1 MSLNSSQ
8 SAYGQLPVIPTQ
20 QTGSTSTPWKRQPDL
35 PTELSAAVAKRL
47 TWLKSHLLDIVVD
60 NLNRAEQEQKQAG
73 EQQGESTSN
82 EELQLGPLLNLDEAY
97 LQSLETWDFKS
108 SWLPWL
114 PRVFGAWAE
123 AEIEELLTEE
133 QRREFREVGISSLL
147 SRVEYPWEREWMLRL
162 QQLNYNCQVNA
173 WEGEPDW
180 SAELTTAVAKRLTWL
195 KSHLLDIVVKYSN
208 TEDQEANQLK
218 GRRNEELQLPL
229 LLNLDESYLQNLE
242 SWDDRIG
249 WLSWLPRVFGA
260 WAEAEIEELL
270 TEEQRREFRE
280 VGISSLLSCVEY
292 PWEREWMLRLQQLGY
307 NCQVNAWEGEP
318 DWSAELTTAVAKRL
332 TWLKSHLLDIVVKY
346 SNTEDQEANQL
357 KGRRNEELQLPLL
370 LNLDESYLQ
379 NLESWDDRIG
389 WLSWLPRVFGA
400 WAEAEIE
407 ELLTEEQRREF
418 REVGISSLLSCVEY
432 PWEREWMLRLQQLG
446 YNFQVNA
453 WEGEP
458 DWSAELTAAVAERLF
473 RLKSQ
478 LLELV
483 VQLVL
488 SGKNKQASS
497 EEEGQRDL
505 ELLLRLD
512 EEFLQTH
519 QVSYP
524 EQVEQF
530 RSLRDG
536 AVAEIEELLS
546 EEQRR
551 EFQEVGLSSLLSRI
565 EYPWETDLRL
575 RLNMLPMPTL
585 NANEP
590 LAADSEGDQPSSS
603 VGFMRSGAGAPDW
616 PAELKSAVARRL
628 VLLKSQLLD
637 VVAQLAAEYNTDGDQ
652 QAGSADEQE
661 GQDRLQ
667 RLLNLDEGYL
677 QNLESSDP
685 QGAWLPRTF
694 GAWTEVLIEEL
705 LSEDQRREFQEVGL
719 SSLLSRIEYPWET
732 DLRLRLNMLPMPML
746 NANEPLAADSEG
758 DQPSSSVGFMR
769 SGAAAPDWPAELKSA
784 VARRLVLLKS
794 QLLDVVAQLAAEY
807 NTDGDQQASASK
819 EQEGQDRL
827 QRLLNL
833 DEGYLQNLESSDP
846 QGAWLPRTFGAWTEV
861 LIEEL
866 LSEDQRREFQEV
878 GLSSLLSRIEYPWE
892 TELMLRLNKLHIP
905 YFSTNEYL
913 QVESQLSEQASTSCA
928 VVGWEGTPEWPAEL
942 TAAVTKRLILLK
954 SQVLDIVVQLAEQL
968 VVRGGDQHPA
978 ETVQSEGSRNE
989 QEGQA
994 ELQRLLNLDED
1005 YLQNLES
1012 SDPQAGWLPRTY
1024 GAWTAAL
1031 IEELLSEDQRQE
1043 FRAQGLNSLL
1053 SQIEFSWDTE
1063 LVRRLNRSNRGE
1075 DESDYRGLFCPRP
1088 FEYVEIGA
1096 GGKTHLCCAV
1106 MLPTV
1111 AGDKQTG
1118 SFMDVWNS
1126 ESAQSIRQSILDGTF
1141 SHCIEHLCPELQNR
1155 TLPKRDEVIDP
1166 FHKEI
1171 ISKGLTVLS
1180 RGPKRITMNYDKSCN
1195 LACPMCRTERITA
1208 KGAEKQAMEE
1218 IQHWATREHLKDTRE
1233 MVISTAGD
1241 AFGSATYHTFLRNF
1255 DASPYPELRLRL
1267 VTNGLH
1273 LTPKNWARICH
1284 ENVDSMHISI
1294 DAATPETYRVNRGA
1308 DFNRLVENLHFA
1320 GELRSSGQLQSLSLN
1335 YTVQANNFAE
1345 MPKFVALASEIHA
1358 DTVLFIQLAN
1368 GTFTQEEYQR
1378 RAVHQPSHP
1387 QHGELLEVLKNPLL
1401 QMPMVDLQIFDS
1413 LSCD

>member
-1 MSLNSSQ
+1 M
-8 SAYGQLPVIPTQ
+8 
-20 QTGSTSTPWKRQPDL
+20 
-35 PTELSAAVAKRL
+35 
-47 TWLKSHLLDIVVD
+47 
-60 NLNRAEQEQKQAG
+60 
-73 EQQGESTSN
+73 
-82 EELQLGPLLNLDEAY
+82 
-97 LQSLETWDFKS
+97 
-108 SWLPWL
+108 
-114 PRVFGAWAE
+114 
-123 AEIEELLTEE
+123 
-133 QRREFREVGISSLL
+133 
-147 SRVEYPWEREWMLRL
+147 
-162 QQLNYNCQVNA
+162 
-173 WEGEPDW
+173 
-180 SAELTTAVAKRLTWL
+180 
-195 KSHLLDIVVKYSN
+195 
-208 TEDQEANQLK
+208 
-218 GRRNEELQLPL
+218 
-229 LLNLDESYLQNLE
+229 
-242 SWDDRIG
+242 
-249 WLSWLPRVFGA
+249 
-260 WAEAEIEELL
+260 
-270 TEEQRREFRE
+270 
-280 VGISSLLSCVEY
+280 
-292 PWEREWMLRLQQLGY
+292 
-307 NCQVNAWEGEP
+307 
-318 DWSAELTTAVAKRL
+318 
-332 TWLKSHLLDIVVKY
+332 
-346 SNTEDQEANQL
+346 
-357 KGRRNEELQLPLL
+357 
-370 LNLDESYLQ
+370 
-379 NLESWDDRIG
+379 
-389 WLSWLPRVFGA
+389 
-400 WAEAEIE
+400 
-407 ELLTEEQRREF
+407 
-418 REVGISSLLSCVEY
+418 
-432 PWEREWMLRLQQLG
+432 
-446 YNFQVNA
+446 
-453 WEGEP
+453 
-458 DWSAELTAAVAERLF
+458 
-473 RLKSQ
+473 
-478 LLELV
+478 
-483 VQLVL
+483 
-488 SGKNKQASS
+488 
-497 EEEGQRDL
+497 
-505 ELLLRLD
+505 
-512 EEFLQTH
+512 
-519 QVSYP
+519 
-524 EQVEQF
+524 
-530 RSLRDG
+530 RDG

-546 EEQRR
+546 EDQRR
-551 EFQEVGLSSLLSRI
+551 ELQEVGLSSLLSRI
-565 EYPWETDLRL
+565 EYPWETDLML
-575 RLNMLPMPTL
+575 RLNRLPVPTL
-585 NANEP
+585 NGRSCSRRRLPVPTLNGNGP

-616 PAELKSAVARRL
+616 PAELKSAVAKRLVLLKSQLLSSKRL

-637 VVAQLAAEYNTDGDQ
+637 IAVQLAAAYNAHGGERQ
-652 QAGSADEQE
+652 QA
-661 GQDRLQ
+661 
-667 RLLNLDEGYL
+667 
-677 QNLESSDP
+677 
-685 QGAWLPRTF
+685 
-694 GAWTEVLIEEL
+694 
-705 LSEDQRREFQEVGL
+705 
-719 SSLLSRIEYPWET
+719 
-732 DLRLRLNMLPMPML
+732 
-746 NANEPLAADSEG
+746 
-758 DQPSSSVGFMR
+758 
-769 SGAAAPDWPAELKSA
+769 
-784 VARRLVLLKS
+784 
-794 QLLDVVAQLAAEY
+794 
-807 NTDGDQQASASK
+807 
-819 EQEGQDRL
+819 
-827 QRLLNL
+827 
-833 DEGYLQNLESSDP
+833 
-846 QGAWLPRTFGAWTEV
+846 
-861 LIEEL
+861 
-866 LSEDQRREFQEV
+866 
-878 GLSSLLSRIEYPWE
+878 
-892 TELMLRLNKLHIP
+892 
-905 YFSTNEYL
+905 
-913 QVESQLSEQASTSCA
+913 
-928 VVGWEGTPEWPAEL
+928 
-942 TAAVTKRLILLK
+942 
-954 SQVLDIVVQLAEQL
+954 
-968 VVRGGDQHPA
+968 
-978 ETVQSEGSRNE
+978 SRNE